1 VQQPYYGLR
10 MVEAPPPAPSEGAT
24 IPILPLRNSVLFPMS
39 VVPINVGRP
48 RSVRLIEEAL
58 GLDRATIGILTQK
71 SPEVEEPTFRDL
83 HKVGTLVRVVQV
95 IRVGPSIYT
104 VKLSGI
110 GRFRVTAGMTLEPY
124 MRARIRRIP
133 EPLARDVELD
143 ALGGALRENA
153 KELLLLN
160 PALPKEVAG
169 ILENVREPGPLADLL
184 ASSFP
189 NEVASIDDKQR
200 VLETFDVK
208 ERVKL
213 VIEVI
218 SRQLEVLKVK
228 REITDM
234 QQEMGQTERET
245 ILRQQMKHIREQL
258 GESGEDEES
267 EELREKLRRAGLPP
281 DVDKVAKKQLSRM
294 MSMHPQSA
302 EWNIARTYLDWLAD
316 LPWNKTTPD
325 RLDVKEIK
333 KALDEDHHG
342 LQDVKRRIVE
352 YAAVR
357 QLRADKKGPILLFL
371 GPPGVGKTSLGQSIA
386 RSMGRR
392 YGRIALGGVADE
404 AEIRGHRRTYV
415 GALPG
420 RIIQAL
426 KRAGTRNPVL
436 VLDEVDKLG
445 VDLRG
450 DPAAALL
457 EVLDPEQNNSFMDH
471 YLDVNFDLSQVT
483 FLATANNRET
493 IPGALWDR
501 MELIEVPGYT
511 RNDKLK
517 IAKHY
522 LIPKQLREHGLTLE
536 QLEFLDDGVETIID
550 SYTREAG
557 VRNLEREIASIC
569 RWTAVQ
575 MAEGRDVTPEV
586 NRDKVEQVL
595 GAQKFRPEVA
605 ERKGEPGVATG
616 LAWTPSGG
624 DILFVEASKMPGHG
638 EIILTGNIRSV
649 MQESAMAA
657 VSFVR
662 SKADKLMLD
671 PAWLKN
677 IDLHLHVPK
686 GAIAKDG
693 PSAGVTMF
701 TAIASLLL
709 NCPVRPDVAMTG
721 EISLRG
727 MVLPV
732 GGIKEKVLAA
742 HRAGIRIVLMPSRN
756 KADLEDIP
764 QEVLDDLD
772 IRLIERIDQILSVA
786 LEPPLPP
793 APRHPDEDDD
803 TAEPASGSP
812 GDG

>member
-1 VQQPYYGLR
+1 
-10 MVEAPPPAPSEGAT
+10 
-24 IPILPLRNSVLFPMS
+24 MS

-58 GLDRATIGILTQK
+58 GQDRATIGILTQK
-71 SPEVEEPTFRDL
+71 SPDVEEPTFRDL

-110 GRFRVTAGMTLEPY
+110 GRFRVTAGMALEPY

-133 EPLARDVELD
+133 EPLVRDVELD
-143 ALGGALRENA
+143 ALGGALREGA
-153 KELLLLN
+153 RELLTLN
-160 PALPKEVAG
+160 PTLPKEVAG
-169 ILENVREPGPLADLL
+169 ILENVREPGALADLL

-189 NEVASIDDKQR
+189 NDIAPIDDRQR
-200 VLETFDVK
+200 VLEAFDVK

-213 VIEVI
+213 VMELI

-234 QQEMGQTERET
+234 QQEMGQSERET

-258 GESGEDEES
+258 GEGGEDEET
-267 EELREKLRRAGLPP
+267 EELREKLRKAGLPA
-281 DVDKVAKKQLSRM
+281 DVDKLAKKQLSRM

-325 RLDVKEIK
+325 KIDVKDIK
-333 KALDEDHHG
+333 KALDEDHYG

-386 RSMGRR
+386 RAMGRR
-392 YGRIALGGVADE
+392 YGRIALGGVSDE
-404 AEIRGHRRTYV
+404 AEVRGHRRTYV

-420 RIIQAL
+420 RVIQAL
-426 KRAGTRNPVL
+426 KRVGTRNPVL

-457 EVLDPEQNNSFMDH
+457 EVLDPEQNNSFVDH
-471 YLDVNFDLSQVT
+471 YMDVPFDLSQVT
-483 FLATANNRET
+483 FLATANNRDT
-493 IPGALWDR
+493 IPAALMDR
-501 MELIEVPGYT
+501 MELIQVPGYT

-517 IAKHY
+517 IAQHY
-522 LIPKQLREHGLTLE
+522 LVPKQLREHGLTLE
-536 QLEFLDDGVETIID
+536 QLDFTDPGVEAIID

-557 VRNLEREIASIC
+557 VRNLEREIAGIC

-575 MAEGRDVTPEV
+575 MAEGREPTAQVD
-586 NRDKVEQVL
+586 RQKVETVL
-595 GAQKFRPEVA
+595 GAPKHRPEVA
-605 ERKGEPGVATG
+605 ERSGEPGVATG
-616 LAWTPSGG
+616 LAWTPAGG
-624 DILFVEASKMPGHG
+624 DILFVEASKMPGRG

-671 PAWLKN
+671 PAWLKT

-701 TAIASLLL
+701 TAVASLLL

-742 HRAGIRIVLMPSRN
+742 HRAGIRLVLMPKRN
-756 KADLEDIP
+756 AADLEDIP

-772 IRLIERIDQILSVA
+772 IRLIERMDEILAVV
-786 LEPPLPP
+786 LEPPLP
-793 APRHPDEDDD
+793 APPNDDEDLGEDAD
-803 TAEPASGSP
+803 GSPEPAGAT
-812 GDG
+812 G